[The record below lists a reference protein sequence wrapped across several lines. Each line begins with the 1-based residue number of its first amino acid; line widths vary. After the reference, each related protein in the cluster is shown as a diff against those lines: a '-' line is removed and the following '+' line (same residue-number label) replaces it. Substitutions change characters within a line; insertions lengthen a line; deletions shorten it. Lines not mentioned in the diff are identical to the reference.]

1 MLSILQIINKYICTN
16 RDHNYDELILLSGSG
31 NYLNSN
37 LNSPAILFQY
47 QIDHLAVKRCPIL
60 QSVLVD
66 ALLEKFTVT
75 IALRM
80 VANLESMRH
89 LLKNPANLTKF
100 GISELV
106 HLQQHPWTISRECSQ
121 RGY

>member
-47 QIDHLAVKRCPIL
+47 QINHLAIKRCSIL
-60 QSVLVD
+60 QSALVD
-66 ALLEKFTVT
+66 ALPERFTVT
-75 IALRM
+75 IAL
-80 VANLESMRH
+80 
-89 LLKNPANLTKF
+89 
-100 GISELV
+100 
-106 HLQQHPWTISRECSQ
+106 
-121 RGY
+121 

>member
-16 RDHNYDELILLSGSG
+16 RDHELILLSDSG

-80 VANLESMRH
+80 VANLESMRR

>member
-1 MLSILQIINKYICTN
+1 MSSGLGTRVDNHHSHPLLLCFQFYKIIKYICTN

-31 NYLNSN
+31 NYLNSI

-75 IALRM
+75 IAL
-80 VANLESMRH
+80 
-89 LLKNPANLTKF
+89 
-100 GISELV
+100 
-106 HLQQHPWTISRECSQ
+106 
-121 RGY
+121 

>member
-1 MLSILQIINKYICTN
+1 MLSILQIINKYIYTN

-31 NYLNSN
+31 NYLNSI

-47 QIDHLAVKRCPIL
+47 QIDHLAVKRCPSL

-80 VANLESMRH
+80 VANPESMRH

-106 HLQQHPWTISRECSQ
+106 HLLQHP
-121 RGY
+121 